1 MAVIE
6 TGAVGSA
13 RSLSAIRY
21 AAALT
26 KNPTSHDTILP
37 KRQVRLATSIG
48 AVVLAALSLCDCV
61 GGKRQSRRCEWPAET
76 PRRLDLAQSADRAHL
91 RRDAESAETIAIHYA
106 DVSPARRKGRREYD
120 QARDE
125 CMASLFGTVA
135 RTHGL
140 DIGLVRGYTAVRNEL
155 YDAIVLLSFT
165 VLYAFT
171 AHTLAGRL
179 ARRFRADERNVAV
192 LAAIGLS
199 FSSALVAMMVFPL
212 WAETV
217 ESVRLGSWHLS
228 YRAERLPWRHH
239 PVLLFTSCVG
249 LFLVISFLRYSR
261 SPRRAGGELRD
272 QGRALG

>member
-1 MAVIE
+1 MSWN
-6 TGAVGSA
+6 TTLLKRSA
-13 RSLSAIRY
+13 
-21 AAALT
+21 
-26 KNPTSHDTILP
+26 
-37 KRQVRLATSIG
+37 RLATSIG
-48 AVVLAALSLCDCV
+48 TVVLAALALGGCV
-61 GGKRQSRRCEWPAET
+61 GSKRQSRRCEWPTET

-106 DVSPARRKGRREYD
+106 DVSPARRKGPQEYD

-125 CMASLFGTVA
+125 CMASLFGAVA

-140 DIGLVRGYTAVRNEL
+140 DIGLVRGYTALRNEL

-171 AHTLAGRL
+171 AYALAGRL

-199 FSSALVAMMVFPL
+199 FTSALVAMMVFPL
-212 WAETV
+212 WTETAE
-217 ESVRLGSWHLS
+217 SFRLGSWHLS

-239 PVLLFTSCVG
+239 GVPLFTSCVG
-249 LFLVISFLRYSR
+249 LFLLILLVRFRR
-261 SPRRAGGELRD
+261 SL
-272 QGRALG
+272 GRADAGVM